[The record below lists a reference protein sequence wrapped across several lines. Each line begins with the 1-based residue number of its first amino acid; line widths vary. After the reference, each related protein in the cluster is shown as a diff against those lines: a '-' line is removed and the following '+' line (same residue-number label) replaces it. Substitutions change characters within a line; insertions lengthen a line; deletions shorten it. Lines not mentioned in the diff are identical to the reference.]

1 MVAGGLHH
9 IVESSFYTV
18 EGAKAT
24 ALTSF
29 FSFSS
34 GNEGQVV

>member
-18 EGAKAT
+18 QGTKTT
-24 ALTSF
+24 ALTF
-29 FSFSS
+29 FFFLQ
-34 GNEGQVV
+34 GMKVK